1 MLFLLPRQKP
11 HMASNILEFFGYS
24 PRDASAEAQ
33 EARRSLRCPFLGQT
47 CTKTLSDGLISGMCT
62 LKPKTSGPVI
72 CCPIR
77 LYAGNYQILKDVADQ
92 AFGGGI
98 ELMTGSAL
106 AGYRASNPG
115 KPAIAVFGK
124 RWGKEL
130 RLPSRAKKVKG
141 TGGAY
146 FVDWILA
153 HVDPAGKLLGFVA
166 IEVQSIDTTGN
177 YREERAAYLEH
188 GSFAGKSTANPN
200 WENVNKRI
208 LPQII
213 YKGHVLRREPLC
225 QKGLFFVCPTP
236 VYNKIAERLGGNL
249 EEIHQQPGS
258 VTLMR
263 YDVGPEVP
271 DGQIRALVFGGQTTT
286 TVDQVALAFTAP
298 KNLPPA
304 KVYEQAITAEL

>member
-1 MLFLLPRQKP
+1 
-11 HMASNILEFFGYS
+11 MASNIIELFGYN
-24 PRDASAEAQ
+24 PRDTSPAAQ
-33 EARRSLRCPFLGQT
+33 EARRELRCPFLGQT
-47 CTKTLSDGLISGMCT
+47 CTKTLSDGLVSGMCT
-62 LKPKTSGPVI
+62 LKPMTSGPVI
-72 CCPIR
+72 CCPVR
-77 LYAGNYQILKDVADQ
+77 LYANHYQILKDVAVQ
-92 AFGGGI
+92 AFGGGV
-98 ELMTGSAL
+98 ELV
-106 AGYRASNPG
+106 AGIDLKRYRAEHPDNS
-115 KPAIAVFGK
+115 AIAVFGK

-130 RLPSRAKKVKG
+130 RLPSRAKNVGGKV
-141 TGGAY
+141 GAY

-153 HVDPAGKLLGFVA
+153 HVDPKGKLLGFVA
-166 IEVQSIDTTGN
+166 VEVQSIDTTGN
-177 YREERAAYLEH
+177 YREERASYLEH
-188 GSFAGKSTANPN
+188 GTFTGNSTAGPN

-225 QKGLFFVCPTP
+225 QKGLFFICPTP

-271 DGQIRALVFGGQTTT
+271 DGQIRALVSGGQSTT

>member
-1 MLFLLPRQKP
+1 VNSISF
-11 HMASNILEFFGYS
+11 N
-24 PRDASAEAQ
+24 PRDTSPAAQ
-33 EARRSLRCPFLGQT
+33 EARRELRCPFLGQT
-47 CTKTLSDGLISGMCT
+47 CAKTLSDGTVSGMCT
-62 LKPKTSGPVI
+62 LKPMTSGPVI
-72 CCPIR
+72 CCPVR
-77 LYAGNYQILKDVADQ
+77 LYANHYQILKDVAVQ

-98 ELMTGSAL
+98 ELIAGIDLKRFRAEHAGS
-106 AGYRASNPG
+106 S
-115 KPAIAVFGK
+115 AIAVFGK

-130 RLPSRAKKVKG
+130 RLPSRAKNAGGKV
-141 TGGAY
+141 GAY

-153 HVDPAGKLLGFVA
+153 HVDPQGKLLGFVA
-166 IEVQSIDTTGN
+166 VEVQSIDTTGN
-177 YREERAAYLEH
+177 YREERAAYLDH
-188 GSFAGKSTANPN
+188 GSFAGKSTAGPN

-225 QKGLFFVCPTP
+225 QKGLFFICPTP

-271 DGQIRALVFGGQTTT
+271 VGQIRALVSGGQSTT

>member
-1 MLFLLPRQKP
+1 
-11 HMASNILEFFGYS
+11 MASNIIEFFGYS
-24 PRDASAEAQ
+24 PGDQSPAAQ
-33 EARRSLRCPFLGQT
+33 KARKNLECPFIGRT

-62 LKPKTSGPVI
+62 LKPMTSGPVI
-72 CCPIR
+72 CCPVR
-77 LYAGNYQILKDVADQ
+77 LYANDYQILKDVAVQ

-98 ELMTGSAL
+98 ELL
-106 AGYRASNPG
+106 AATDAVSYRAKHPG
-115 KPAIAVFGK
+115 KAYIAVFGK

-130 RLPSRAKKVKG
+130 RLPSRAKKAGGKV
-141 TGGAY
+141 GAY

-153 HVDPAGKLLGFVA
+153 HIDPSGKLLGFVA

-177 YREERAAYLEH
+177 YRGERQAYLET
-188 GSFAGKSTANPN
+188 GTFEGNSTAGPK

-225 QKGLFFVCPTP
+225 QKGLFFICPTP

-249 EEIHQQPGS
+249 GEIHQQAGS

-263 YDVGPEVP
+263 YDIGAPVPE
-271 DGQIRALVFGGQTTT
+271 GHIRALELGGQSTTPI
-286 TVDQVALAFTAP
+286 DQVALAFTAP
-298 KNLPPA
+298 SNLPPA
-304 KVYEQAITAEL
+304 KVYEQAIIAEL

>member
-1 MLFLLPRQKP
+1 
-11 HMASNILEFFGYS
+11 MASNILELFGYS
-24 PRDASAEAQ
+24 PRDTSPAAK
-33 EARRSLRCPFLGQT
+33 EARRELRCPFLGQT
-47 CTKTLSDGLISGMCT
+47 CTKTLSDGTISGMCT
-62 LKPKTSGPVI
+62 LKPMTSGPVI
-72 CCPIR
+72 CCPVR
-77 LYAGNYQILKDVADQ
+77 LYANHYQILKDVAVQ

-98 ELMTGSAL
+98 ELV
-106 AGYRASNPG
+106 AGIDLKRYRAEHAGSS
-115 KPAIAVFGK
+115 AVAVFGK

-130 RLPSRAKKVKG
+130 RLPSRAKNVGGKV
-141 TGGAY
+141 GAY

-153 HVDPAGKLLGFVA
+153 HVDPQGKLLGFVA
-166 IEVQSIDTTGN
+166 VEVQSIDTTGN
-177 YREERAAYLEH
+177 YRQERAAYLEH
-188 GSFAGKSTANPN
+188 GEFAGKSTAGPN

-225 QKGLFFVCPTP
+225 QKGLFFICPTP

-249 EEIHQQPGS
+249 EEIHQQAGS

-263 YDVGPEVP
+263 YDVGPELP
-271 DGQIRALVFGGQTTT
+271 HGEIRALVSGGQSTT